1 MVCTRCLWQGGHRTG
16 QGGRRARTGDVLV
29 ARDRAVVDAVLV
41 APGEG
46 VREGLG
52 LHVLVRQRAVCVEVG
67 VLWACCERVVTLCE
81 SMRAIMM
88 NTLRSS
94 KQVRRPSCALSAHTC
109 SVAHAIAAP
118 TRGWSGGQA
127 TTPLTQRNGVRDAC
141 GARTPM
147 HTQTHTDTRI
157 TRQEMGSGGGGA
169 VTQDAFHKSQ
179 YNKQ

>member
-1 MVCTRCLWQGGHRTG
+1 M
-16 QGGRRARTGDVLV
+16 LV

-81 SMRAIMM
+81 STQAIMM

-94 KQVRRPSCALSAHTC
+94 KAVVRVVGAHVFGGTRD
-109 SVAHAIAAP
+109 SGANGGVEWRAGHHASYS
-118 TRGWSGGQA
+118 TEW
-127 TTPLTQRNGVRDAC
+127 
-141 GARTPM
+141 
-147 HTQTHTDTRI
+147 
-157 TRQEMGSGGGGA
+157 GS
-169 VTQDAFHKSQ
+169 
-179 YNKQ
+179 